1 MPVLNGACDIC
12 GSPCYDWGSSYQIAC
27 AECAIR
33 VERLRDPSLSVSVLR
48 KYYEGYGGEGFAS
61 HNKNFD
67 RAKSEYQK
75 SKMNVYF
82 DCRTTPDSTCKDKK
96 EHDPSTV
103 KEYLIDI
110 PGEGE
115 KKVCICQH
123 HYDNRVKFGW
133 QTDYKWKS
141 LDGKELDKN
150 IELSSLKNGQ
160 RVQVELIK
168 SNGKIVWATVV
179 EGRAAGA
186 PLLYFDE
193 TQKESLYQSWKEYNS
208 VDSNKLK
215 KLGLDT
221 SKPNC
226 WFAYKEQIKVLQVKE
241 RVAVLKPS
249 YLKVGQRVQVEHMG
263 HKSWATVVIAQGSC
277 EYNTNSTLVYFDDQL
292 NRVGGNSWAAPAW
305 TAGDDATI
313 KKMAPIL
320 GIDPRQEKFRYITD
334 SDSKILD
341 VSAAPDQSLDAL
353 KEGDRIHVFIC
364 GEIYVWA
371 TVVQEGNNP
380 VLYLDEPIGKNQAVG
395 MSWENSEHDETAA
408 KYGLVKGAKNY
419 WTAHS
424 RDVAIVAKGKSLT
437 KIDEIKEKEDNM
449 SEPQQYKVGEELKV
463 SIYGKEYLA
472 TVIRDG
478 KKGTGYGYS
487 NSGCAV
493 IYLPPRNGIGWQAD
507 GNALRETIKDRG
519 LGNGYANNCYHLNGD
534 VKVIKRL
541 NEETTKKG
549 EEDMG
554 KKVNKY
560 QVGDRIKIHAD
571 SGFPFTGWATV
582 ISLKGFEGDANQPL
596 LFMDEEQDDTW
607 PWEEEWQRKA
617 AIKAGLDP
625 ERACFW
631 WLGEE
636 DTTVLETEEKVEE
649 NKKFT
654 TMMKN
659 DMVDAG
665 YRVAGHQMTKGV
677 KAGLLKLFKDKGAD
691 DSKLRIVEELLDS
704 EVGSSMIALML
715 GYGLAYIP
723 NISED
728 PRIQKL
734 SKEFRVGGMST
745 AGNMIMDTAIE
756 YLAPAV
762 LGAVDKLPPIG
773 TMASAAVEKSGIKKK
788 GKKRVAAAVR
798 VKEEAKAVETEVEE
812 DTSKKAVVSSA

>member
-1 MPVLNGACDIC
+1 MLVLDGTCAIC
-12 GSPCYDWGSSYQIAC
+12 GSPCYNWGDRYRLAC
-27 AECAIR
+27 VKCATK
-33 VERLRDPSLSVSVLR
+33 VEQKRSPDQDTKYLIE
-48 KYYEGYGGEGFAS
+48 YYEKHGGEGFSLSNAF
-61 HNKNFD
+61 FD
-67 RAKSEYQK
+67 MVKSEYQN
-75 SKMNVYF
+75 SKMNDYF
-82 DCRTTPDSTCKDKK
+82 DCRTSAASLCKGKK

-103 KEYLIDI
+103 KEYLVDY
-110 PGEGE
+110 PGEGN
-115 KKVCICQH
+115 KKVCLCQH

-133 QTDYKWKS
+133 HPSSKWKT
-141 LDGKELDKN
+141 LDGKEIDKN
-150 IELSSLKNGQ
+150 IELSTLKTGQ
-160 RVQVELIK
+160 RVQVELLK
-168 SNGKIVWATVV
+168 TGKVVWATVV
-179 EGRAAGA
+179 EGRDAGA
-186 PLLYFDE
+186 PLIYFDE
-193 TQKESLYQSWKEYNS
+193 PQKEGSYDSWKAYTDDRTKVEN
-208 VDSNKLK
+208 
-215 KLGLDT
+215 LGLDG

-226 WFAYKEQIKVLQVKE
+226 WFAYKDQIKVLQVKE
-241 RVAVLKPS
+241 NVSGLKPS
-249 YLKVGQRVQVEHMG
+249 SFKAGQRIQVEHMG
-263 HKSWATVVIAQGSC
+263 HKSWATVVIAKGSC
-277 EYNTNSTLVYFDDQL
+277 KYGLAETLVYFDDEMSKP
-292 NRVGGNSWAAPAW
+292 GASSWVADSSYGAD
-305 TAGDDATI
+305 TATI
-313 KKMAPIL
+313 KQIAITL
-320 GIDPRQEKFRYITD
+320 GLDVKQKKFRYITD
-334 SDSKILD
+334 TDSKILD
-341 VSAAPDQSLDAL
+341 VSTDSIALGDL
-353 KEGDRIHVFIC
+353 KEGDRVYVHIYN
-364 GEIYVWA
+364 EIYTWA
-371 TVVQEGNNP
+371 TVVREGNNP
-380 VLYLDEPIGKNQAVG
+380 VLYLDEPISKNKVG
-395 MSWENSEHDETAA
+395 GLSWENSGHDETAV

-463 SIYGKEYLA
+463 SIFGKEYLA
-472 TVIRDG
+472 TVVQEG
-478 KKGTGYGYS
+478 KKGTNSYGYNGTTGS
-487 NSGCAV
+487 AV
-493 IYLPPRNGIGWQAD
+493 IYLPPRNGVGWSAD
-507 GNALRETIKDRG
+507 SSSLRKTIKDRG

-534 VKVIKRL
+534 VKIIKRL
-541 NEETTKKG
+541 NEETNKKG

-560 QVGDRIKIHAD
+560 KVGDRIKIHAD
-571 SGFPFTGWATV
+571 SSYPFTGWATV
-582 ISLKGFEGDANQPL
+582 ISLKGFEGDADQPL

-631 WLGEE
+631 WLGSD

-649 NKKFT
+649 SKKLT

-773 TMASAAVEKSGIKKK
+773 TMATAAVEKSGIKKK

-798 VKEEAKAVETEVEE
+798 VKEEAKAVEPEVEE
-812 DTSKKAVVSSA
+812 ETSKKVAVSA